1 MAFRNIIIE
10 SPARISVKNRQL
22 IINTDGEHSLAI
34 EDISALLLESRQSTI
49 TTTALSLLGECG
61 CCVFVCDEKHM
72 PCAVLSPYSQHSRQL
87 AVVSSQLHM
96 GEVLKKRL
104 WQSIVISKIENQAE
118 CLRLCGNESAAAG
131 LSQMASSV
139 RSGDAGNTEAM
150 AAARYFPALFGS
162 GFTRNTDNGIN
173 AALNYGYA
181 ILRGCVARSLAVHG
195 FLPMIGL
202 HHKNELNGFNLAD
215 DMMEPFRPV
224 IDLMVHTF
232 LDENDGLTPEKKRLL
247 FNILNLNILSG
258 GQKHAVSYAIER
270 AVQSLQRSIFQE
282 KNALILP
289 QLMPLEQHRYE

>member
-10 SPARISVKNRQL
+10 NPARISVKNHQL

-49 TTTALSLLGECG
+49 TTAALSLLGECG

-87 AVVSSQLHM
+87 SVVSSQLDM

-131 LSQMASSV
+131 LSQMAATV
-139 RSGDAGNTEAM
+139 RSGDVGNTEAI
-150 AAARYFPALFGS
+150 AAARYFPALFGR
-162 GFTRNTDNGIN
+162 GFTRNTNNGIN
-173 AALNYGYA
+173 SALNYGYA
-181 ILRGCVARSLAVHG
+181 ILRGCVARSLAVYG

-224 IDLMVHTF
+224 VDLMVHTF
-232 LDENDGLTPEKKRLL
+232 HDENDELTPEKKRLL

-282 KNALILP
+282 KNTLILP
-289 QLMPLEQHRYE
+289 HLMPLEQHRYE